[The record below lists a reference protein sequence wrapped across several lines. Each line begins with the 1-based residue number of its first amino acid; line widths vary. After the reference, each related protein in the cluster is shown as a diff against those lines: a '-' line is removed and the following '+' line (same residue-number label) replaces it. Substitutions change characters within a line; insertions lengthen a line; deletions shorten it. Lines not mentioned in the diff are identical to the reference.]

1 VAFLGSYFV
10 SELQR
15 VIYNLQQTTSHMQL
29 NMNIIEIE
37 NLSHRFADGTF
48 GIEDISL
55 NIRQGSFVVIAGL
68 NGSGKTTLLR
78 HLNGLLLPT
87 SGTVRL
93 AGISVERNLL
103 QARQLV
109 GMMFQDADSQI
120 VGETVYEDVAFGPE
134 NLRLERDMVQARVQM
149 ALRAVGL
156 SALAH
161 KRPHLLSGG
170 EKRRLAIA
178 GILAMGPRVI
188 VFDEPFSS
196 MDYPG
201 VKQILQQILVLHRSG
216 HTIIVTTHDLEKII
230 AHADRLILMH
240 GGKIVRDGEPAAIM
254 TDVEAFGVR
263 KPCTFRMGLEAE
275 SWLN

>member
-1 VAFLGSYFV
+1 
-10 SELQR
+10 
-15 VIYNLQQTTSHMQL
+15 
-29 NMNIIEIE
+29 MNIIEIE

-48 GIEDISL
+48 GIEDINLS
-55 NIRQGSFVVIAGL
+55 IRKGSFVVIAGL

-87 SGTVRL
+87 AGTVRL
-93 AGISVERNLL
+93 AGISVAQDLL

-134 NLRLERDMVQARVQM
+134 NLRLDRGLVETRVQK
-149 ALRAVGL
+149 ALQAVGM
-156 SALAH
+156 SDLAH
-161 KRPHLLSGG
+161 QRPHLLSGG

-178 GILAMGPRVI
+178 GILAMEPRVI
-188 VFDEPFSS
+188 VFDEPFAS

-201 VKQILQQILVLHRSG
+201 VKQVLQHILALHQSG
-216 HTIIVTTHDLEKII
+216 HTILVTTHDLEKII

-240 GGKIVRDGEPAAIM
+240 GGKIVRDGNPNEIM
-254 TDVEAFGVR
+254 ADVEAFGVR
-263 KPCTFRMGLEAE
+263 KPCTFRLGLEAE

>member
-1 VAFLGSYFV
+1 
-10 SELQR
+10 
-15 VIYNLQQTTSHMQL
+15 
-29 NMNIIEIE
+29 MNIIEIE
-37 NLSHRFADGTF
+37 NLSHRFADGTL
-48 GIEDISL
+48 GVDNISL

-134 NLRLERDMVQARVQM
+134 NLRLERDMVQNRVLM

-156 SALAH
+156 STLAH
-161 KRPHLLSGG
+161 QRPHLLSGG

-178 GILAMGPRVI
+178 GILAMEPRVI

-201 VKQILQQILVLHRSG
+201 IKQILQQILVLHRSG

-240 GGKIVRDGEPAAIM
+240 GGKIVRDGKPAEIM
-254 TDVEAFGVR
+254 ADVEAFGVR
-263 KPCTFRMGLEAE
+263 KPCTFRMGLAAE

>member
-1 VAFLGSYFV
+1 
-10 SELQR
+10 
-15 VIYNLQQTTSHMQL
+15 
-29 NMNIIEIE
+29 MNIIEIE

-48 GIEDISL
+48 GIEDINLS
-55 NIRQGSFVVIAGL
+55 IRKGSFVVIAGH

-87 SGTVRL
+87 AGTVRL
-93 AGISVERNLL
+93 AGISVAQDLL

-134 NLRLERDMVQARVQM
+134 NLRLDRGVVETRVQK
-149 ALRAVGL
+149 ALQAVGM
-156 SALAH
+156 SDLAH
-161 KRPHLLSGG
+161 QRPHLLSGG

-178 GILAMGPRVI
+178 GILAMEPRVI
-188 VFDEPFSS
+188 VFDEPFAS

-201 VKQILQQILVLHRSG
+201 VKQVLQHILALHQSG
-216 HTIIVTTHDLEKII
+216 HTILVTTHDLEKII

-240 GGKIVRDGEPAAIM
+240 GGKIIRDGMPNEIM
-254 TDVEAFGVR
+254 ADAEAFGVR
-263 KPCTFRMGLEAE
+263 KPCTFRLGLEAE